1 MRIALVTR
9 RFDPAGGGTERD
21 LMVTADCLHGA
32 GHEVTIYAAEV
43 RAPSQRWR
51 VRQAGTTLGGRVG
64 LLLHFGF
71 SACAL
76 ARRDGAELVL
86 SFARAVGADVLRSG
100 GGVHAKYVRA
110 TRGWRSRLRADAMR
124 LGPYHLAQMA
134 LERRAFGSPS
144 LKKVIAVS
152 NLVRDQIIRE
162 FGLPP
167 AKVVTVYNG
176 VDLDRFRPT
185 DDPAVR
191 ATIRRQFG
199 IGDSAPTVLFV
210 GNGFAR
216 KGLGF
221 LIEALPQIK
230 AAPCLLVA
238 GGDRDLS
245 SYRRR
250 AQDLGIGDRVRFLGP
265 SPHVERLFCAAD
277 VFALPS
283 LFEPFGNVVMEA
295 MASGL
300 PVLTSAQSG
309 VSEVIPEE
317 MRRFTVLDPTD
328 SAEIGARLEALIEAR
343 AGLGAIARA
352 AAEQFTW
359 ERYGEGLLALLGS
372 VA

>member
-9 RFDPAGGGTERD
+9 RFDPGGGGTERD
-21 LMVTADCLHGA
+21 LLITAERLDEA
-32 GHEVTIYAAEV
+32 GHDLTIYAAEV
-43 RAPSQRWR
+43 REPSQKWR
-51 VRQAGTTLGGRVG
+51 VRQVGTRVLGRVG

-71 SACAL
+71 SACTL
-76 ARRDGAELVL
+76 ARQEGAELVL
-86 SFARAVGADVLRSG
+86 SFARAVDANILRSG
-100 GGVHAKYVRA
+100 GGVHADYVRA
-110 TRGWRSRLRADAMR
+110 ARRWRGRLSAEAMR
-124 LGPYHLAQMA
+124 LGPYHLAQMTI
-134 LERRAFGSPS
+134 ERRAFGSPS

-152 NLVRDQIIRE
+152 NLVRDEIIRA

-167 AKVVTVYNG
+167 AKVATVYNG
-176 VDLDRFRPT
+176 VDLNRFRPAG
-185 DDPAVR
+185 DPAVR
-191 ATIRRQFG
+191 ARIRREFG
-199 IGDSAPTVLFV
+199 IADSLPVVLFV

-221 LIEALPQIK
+221 LLEAWPQIK
-230 AAPCLLVA
+230 GAPYLLVA

-250 AQDLGIGDRVRFLGP
+250 AEKLGIGDRVRFLGP
-265 SPHVERLFCAAD
+265 SSHVEHLFCAAD

-317 MRRFTVLDPTD
+317 MRQFTVIDPTD
-328 SAEIGARLEALIEAR
+328 AAEISVRLEALIEAR
-343 AGLGAIARA
+343 SGLGAIARA
-352 AAEQFTW
+352 AAERFTW
-359 ERYGEGLLALLGS
+359 ERYGEEVLALLDS